1 MNMSS
6 VSASYNKAKPTVI
19 PFPTIGF
26 DPDFTTPSSGIEF
39 HFNEGLFAPAHF
51 IVPQKKRSQRLFED
65 LTSNIVNDIQLIFKY
80 EQQQPSIGGIAEG
93 SSEDFFVKRNN
104 LFEVVQLAQDLI
116 ESIFSYSP
124 QLSYEYC
131 CVPEDDNF
139 EWLDVNLHYHAS
151 DDTEIEALLDQLDH
165 LNDEFSERLS
175 PAKELLINFHLD
187 IV

>member
-1 MNMSS
+1 MLS
-6 VSASYNKAKPTVI
+6 VSASYNRAKPTVI

-26 DPDFTTPSSGIEF
+26 DPDFTTPSSDIEF
-39 HFNEGLFAPAHF
+39 HFNEGLFAPPHF
-51 IVPQKKRSQRLFED
+51 LVPQKKRSRRLFED
-65 LTSNIVNDIQLIFKY
+65 LTSNIVNGIQLMLKY
-80 EQQQPSIGGIAEG
+80 EQQQPSIGGITED
-93 SSEDFFVKRNN
+93 SSEDLFVKRYN

-124 QLSYEYC
+124 RLSYEYC
-131 CVPEDDNF
+131 RDPEDDSF
-139 EWLDVNLHYHAS
+139 EWLDVNLHYHAT

-165 LNDEFSERLS
+165 LNDEFSERVD